1 MFENLTILSNYVENF
16 GVWAPAISFLFFVI
30 QAALPVFPYIILAAT
45 GGMLFGMKLGFLLAW
60 LGALTGASLCY
71 WVCRW
76 LGHAPLSEWLM
87 TRYGFNLDNHNPRV
101 AFWSIVVARV
111 LPFVPTPFIN
121 IAAAV
126 GGVPFWN
133 FFFSSAI
140 GKIPTA
146 FLYTGVGLALFN
158 ARDINTILLIIAGTV
173 IFLLGLKILARKYY
187 TRKQNQT
194 TPTLPRIKM
203 PRKSETI

>member
-1 MFENLTILSNYVENF
+1 MFESLTVFSSYVRDF
-16 GVWAPAISFLFFVI
+16 GVWAPLVTFLFFVI
-30 QAALPVFPYIILAAT
+30 QAALPVFPYLILAAA
-45 GGMLFGMKLGFLLAW
+45 GGMLFGMKIGFLLAW
-60 LGALTGASLCY
+60 TGALTGASLCY

-87 TRYGFNLDNHNPRV
+87 NRYGFKLDNHDPRV

-158 ARDINTILLIIAGTV
+158 ARDINTILLIVAGTV
-173 IFLLGLKILARKYY
+173 VLLLGLKVLAKKYY
-187 TRKQNQT
+187 SKKQFEKGLD
-194 TPTLPRIKM
+194 LPRIKI
-203 PRKSETI
+203 PRESETI